1 MDYKQSIKN
10 LNHLKNFIQAWDY
23 CHIFFFF
30 NSETEF
36 EIEIYDSEWTNEQQE
51 KIDKN
56 LRSPMPYAL
65 IKSEECAEDILYYTD
80 QNLTARYDFL
90 RETIS
95 DIFFHDPIDEKAAQ
109 KQFQMLIKL
118 LENK

>member
-56 LRSPMPYAL
+56 LQTKWPYAY
-65 IKSEECAEDILYYTD
+65 ISNEKSGDEILYYTD
-80 QNLTARYDFL
+80 DNITVWCNLFSDTIDDFL
-90 RETIS
+90 C
-95 DIFFHDPIDEKAAQ
+95 HDPIDKKAAQ
-109 KQFQMLIKL
+109 EQFQMLIKL